1 MSKKKQRKE
10 EALLKSK
17 RRKKRIIII
26 CSALTIAV
34 VALIVVA
41 TIQYS
46 QQRVFADRTQ
56 RVTLGNDGSFTANLP
71 HGVTRTGTF
80 TETPGDGFTI
90 ISFSENGSTVTGTI
104 EGNILN
110 LPPEW
115 DDGCGHNPSLE
126 QIRGRQE

>member
-10 EALLKSK
+10 EALLRSK
-17 RRKKRIIII
+17 KRKKIIITV
-26 CSALTIAV
+26 CAALTIAV

-41 TIQYS
+41 TIQYN

-56 RVTLGNDGSFTANLP
+56 RVTLGANGSFNASLP
-71 HGVTRTGTF
+71 HGVNRSGTF

-90 ISFSENGSTVTGTI
+90 ISFSENGTTATGTI

-110 LPPEW
+110 LPAEW
-115 DDGCGHNPSLE
+115 DDGCGHNPRLE